1 MAVCAL
7 NMRQLSKVSGSRGR
21 LINQTID
28 MILKKLKI
36 SKCQKLKASGQE
48 IKLHSFSSVRLAEKE
63 DKPLLESHLRR
74 SSVGANEP
82 SSAASTGKTSGRRA
96 IGNLLHGN

>member
-36 SKCQKLKASGQE
+36 SKCQKLKASGQ
-48 IKLHSFSSVRLAEKE
+48 R
-63 DKPLLESHLRR
+63 
-74 SSVGANEP
+74 NQ
-82 SSAASTGKTSGRRA
+82 ASQFLKRQTCGKGRQTCC
-96 IGNLLHGN
+96 